1 MVGCPLVPSHMVW
14 GRREVHD
21 IWWDVLSY
29 QATWFGGGG
38 RCMTYGG
45 MYVVGCALCEV
56 AHPSE
61 IKVT

>member
-29 QATWFGGGG
+29 HG

-45 MYVVGCALCEV
+45 RSSRTKPHGLGEEGGA
-56 AHPSE
+56 
-61 IKVT
+61 

>member
-1 MVGCPLVPSHMVW
+1 MVGGPLVPSHMVW

-45 MYVVGCALCEV
+45 MSSRTKPHGLGEEGGA
-56 AHPSE
+56 
-61 IKVT
+61 